1 MLVHRIYRVTVFVP
15 PGYVDSL
22 LDGVVREV
30 PLTYGQYDRSAWW
43 SAAGVEQFRPLP
55 GSTPTVG
62 KPGQVE
68 RVPTVRLEF
77 AIPRDPSLAGAR
89 DLRRRFPGHGQPPGV
104 IMTPQAQPGLARR
117 SPSSAPAPMSARR
130 CSTA

>member
-1 MLVHRIYRVTVFVP
+1 MLVHRMYRVTIFVP
-15 PGYVDSL
+15 PDYVDAL

-43 SAAGVEQFRPLP
+43 SAPGVEQFRPLP

-77 AIPRDPSLAGAR
+77 AIPRDPALLERVLSRGVIPNHPWQEPAIFVDDSLATAS
-89 DLRRRFPGHGQPPGV
+89 H
-104 IMTPQAQPGLARR
+104 LA
-117 SPSSAPAPMSARR
+117 SS
-130 CSTA
+130 